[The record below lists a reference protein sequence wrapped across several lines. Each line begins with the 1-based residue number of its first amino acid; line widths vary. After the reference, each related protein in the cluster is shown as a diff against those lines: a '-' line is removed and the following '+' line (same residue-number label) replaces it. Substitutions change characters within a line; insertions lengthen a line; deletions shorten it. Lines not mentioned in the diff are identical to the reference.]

1 MALRA
6 PEIPL
11 LNAHDF
17 RAHSLAIDVLSHEK
31 DIGILSKKIWCGR
44 DKFEEKAARSRFLF
58 VDGMGSGRG
67 DSDSP
72 GRGY

>member
-1 MALRA
+1 MTLRA

-31 DIGILSKKIWCGR
+31 GILSKKIWCGR
-44 DKFEEKAARSRFLF
+44 DKFEEKAARFRFLF
-58 VDGMGSGRG
+58 VDGVGSGRG

-72 GRGY
+72 GRGS

>member
-17 RAHSLAIDVLSHEK
+17 RAHSLAINFFPMKRVSFRRRY
-31 DIGILSKKIWCGR
+31 GVGGTSSRRRRR
-44 DKFEEKAARSRFLF
+44 D
-58 VDGMGSGRG
+58 SGFC
-67 DSDSP
+67 S
-72 GRGY
+72 

>member
-1 MALRA
+1 MALRT

-17 RAHSLAIDVLSHEK
+17 MAHSLAVNVLSNEK
-31 DIGILSKKIWCGR
+31 GTLSKKIWCEK
-44 DKFEEKAARSRFLF
+44 DKFEEKAGRFRFLF
-58 VDGMGSGRG
+58 VDGVGSGRG

-72 GRGY
+72 GRGS

>member
-1 MALRA
+1 MALCA

-17 RAHSLAIDVLSHEK
+17 RAHSLAIDVLSNGK
-31 DIGILSKKIWCGR
+31 GTLSKKIWWGR
-44 DKFEEKAARSRFLF
+44 DKFEKKEARFTLTRI
-58 VDGMGSGRG
+58 VDGVGSGRG

-72 GRGY
+72 GRGS